1 MSKGTA
7 AASLTTA
14 MFLSPSSFSLSFF
27 VVLLVLFRADPST
40 HFLSLFRLHFLDQTK
55 KKRRRAKLK
64 GEKRK
69 NKRGQEK
76 ATLLAILPPIKRDR
90 DYRNTTGHCCGRRL

>member
-55 KKRRRAKLK
+55 KKKTSKTKRRKAEEQEGTGK
-64 GEKRK
+64 GHTTRDIASNKKR
-69 NKRGQEK
+69 
-76 ATLLAILPPIKRDR
+76 
-90 DYRNTTGHCCGRRL
+90 